1 MEENISKKLLKLQT
15 FFINVI
21 IKPDLSENKLD
32 PITATANNRELY
44 IDETDKQIVRALIES
59 SRRSFSGVAKE
70 LGISTHKVINRYNKL
85 REGKVVTRSAISV
98 DLNKLGYKAMIHYFL
113 KLEPKSKFV
122 EIRQRLLEIPNTIVL
137 IEHTGVYDIRIDMPV
152 ANIQDIFLANE
163 QIDTIK
169 GIEKVD
175 YTINRCPKLFPWP
188 LYTKI
193 ALIGQ

>member
-1 MEENISKKLLKLQT
+1 
-15 FFINVI
+15 
-21 IKPDLSENKLD
+21 
-32 PITATANNRELY
+32 
-44 IDETDKQIVRALIES
+44 
-59 SRRSFSGVAKE
+59 
-70 LGISTHKVINRYNKL
+70 
-85 REGKVVTRSAISV
+85 
-98 DLNKLGYKAMIHYFL
+98 MIHYFL
-113 KLEPKSKFV
+113 KLTPKSKFV
-122 EIRQRLLEIPNTIVL
+122 EIRQRLLEIPNTKVL